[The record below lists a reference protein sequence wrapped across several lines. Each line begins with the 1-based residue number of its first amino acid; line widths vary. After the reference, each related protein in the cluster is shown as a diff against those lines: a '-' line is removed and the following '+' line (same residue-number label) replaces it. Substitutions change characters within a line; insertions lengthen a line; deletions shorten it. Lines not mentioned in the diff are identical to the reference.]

1 MIDKSAEAQV
11 WNTRFIPGIPSGPEL
26 YTKDD
31 ALVRQLGWHAIDEV
45 STPKGFENFSASIE
59 DENDPYIV
67 EQLKLC
73 QYVRNCR
80 CGHEISN
87 LYLVTNGTE
96 YMVLGS
102 SCQKRFAPAKK
113 LECTVCKKYNVDST
127 KRNSSTAI
135 MCPRCIKAANIL

>member
-1 MIDKSAEAQV
+1 MSARAEA

-31 ALVRQLGWHAIDEV
+31 ALVRQLGWHAVDEV
-45 STPKGFENFSASIE
+45 ATPKGYENFSSSIE
-59 DENDPYIV
+59 NKEENKDPYIV

-73 QYVRNCR
+73 QYIRNCR
-80 CGHEISN
+80 CGHEIDN
-87 LYLVTNGTE
+87 LYVVTDGSE
-96 YMVLGS
+96 YIVLGS
-102 SCQKRFAPAKK
+102 TCQKRFAPAKK

-127 KRNSSTAI
+127 KRNSGTAI

>member
-1 MIDKSAEAQV
+1 MTDMPTRAEA

-31 ALVRQLGWHAIDEV
+31 ALVRQLGWVAVDDL
-45 STPKGFENFSASIE
+45 STPKGYENFRNSI
-59 DENDPYIV
+59 DDDPYIA
-67 EQLKLC
+67 EQQKLSV
-73 QYVRNCR
+73 YVDRCR

-102 SCQKRFAPAKK
+102 SCQKRFAPAIK
-113 LECTVCKKYNVDST
+113 LECTVCKKYNVVST

-135 MCPRCIKAANIL
+135 ICPRCIKAANIL